1 MKRCSLP
8 CFDDDDEHTGSE
20 TLTIDKKFPFF
31 EWLDASAQRP
41 GTRCCFFL
49 SLFLSLLN
57 HLYSYCHHQ
66 PHIPT
71 SENRR
76 ISFSRFFIAC
86 IEVLIERRRVVVD
99 GTGIDSDVVG
109 KGESDGGKRIF
120 RLDIDD
126 VDDEDGTDFDRLCKS
141 I

>member
-1 MKRCSLP
+1 ML
-8 CFDDDDEHTGSE
+8 
-20 TLTIDKKFPFF
+20 FF
-31 EWLDASAQRP
+31 SFHSFSAP
-41 GTRCCFFL
+41 
-49 SLFLSLLN
+49 LN
-57 HLYSYCHHQ
+57 HLYSYCH
-66 PHIPT
+66 HIPT

-76 ISFSRFFIAC
+76 ISFSRFFIAWMD
-86 IEVLIERRRVVVD
+86 VLIERSSVVVE

-126 VDDEDGTDFDRLCKS
+126 ADDEDGADFDRLCKS